1 MKQVFFLVFQETIKD
16 CARKLLTICNNTS
29 RKHVKDI
36 NFIEN
41 NIHLIFFKLAHAYF
55 EQENLSRCYLQ
66 NQYGKLAHAF
76 I

>member
-16 CARKLLTICNNTS
+16 CARKLLTISNNTS

-41 NIHLIFFKLAHAYF
+41 NIHLIFFQIGACVF
-55 EQENLSRCYLQ
+55 
-66 NQYGKLAHAF
+66 
-76 I
+76 